1 MAEAGG
7 EKVEVVVVGAGLAG
21 LSTAYVL
28 AQAGVDTVV
37 VERGDYP
44 GAKNVTGGRIYMAPL
59 RHYLPGLWDDAPFE
73 RHVTRETL
81 TMMAEDAS
89 TAITLD
95 SARFRD
101 EPFHSY
107 TLLRGTFDRW
117 FGDKVAE
124 AGAFVLPKY
133 RADSVIMEDG
143 RVVGIVMG
151 EEDEIRADVVVA
163 ADGVLSLMAEKA
175 GLRPAQQAKHYAV
188 SAKEVIELPGT
199 SIEQRFNLGPGE
211 GAAQLYFGAL
221 TKGMLG
227 GGFLYTNKESI
238 SLGLVVGIAS
248 LMEREPKIEVHDLLE
263 EFKARP
269 EIRNLIADGETVEYS
284 AHVIPEGGINAMPR
298 LYSDGILVIGEAAG
312 LGLNMLLTVRG
323 MEFAVA
329 SGVMAAEAIKQAREK
344 GDYSAT
350 SLARYEELLRDSF
363 VLKDLQTFR
372 HVLSTMEN
380 PRLFN
385 FYPQAVCD
393 IFTELLWIDEKPK
406 PKISSTVMRRG
417 LGKFLNWPTIRD
429 ALGILRI

>member
-1 MAEAGG
+1 VAEADG
-7 EKVEVVVVGAGLAG
+7 EKVEVVIVGAGLAG

-59 RHYLPGLWDDAPFE
+59 RHYLPGLWDDAPLE
-73 RHVTRETL
+73 RHVTKETL
-81 TMMAEDAS
+81 TMMAEDSS

-95 SARFRD
+95 SDRFRE
-101 EPFHSY
+101 EPYHSY
-107 TLLRGTFDRW
+107 TILRGTFDRW

-124 AGAFVLPKY
+124 AGGFVLPKY
-133 RADSVIMEDG
+133 RADDVLTEDG

-163 ADGVLSLMAEKA
+163 ADGVLSLIAEKA
-175 GLRPAQQAKHYAV
+175 GLRDTQQPRHFAV
-188 SAKEVIELPGT
+188 SAKEVIELPSK
-199 SIEQRFNLGPGE
+199 SIEERFNLGPKE

-238 SLGLVVGIAS
+238 SLGIVVGIES
-248 LMEREPKIEVHDLLE
+248 LLEREPKLEVHELLE
-263 EFKARP
+263 EFKGRP

-298 LYSDGILVIGEAAG
+298 LYSDGIVVVGEAAG

-329 SGVMAAEAIKQAREK
+329 SGVLAARAILEARERQ
-344 GDYSAT
+344 DYSAS
-350 SLARYEELLRDSF
+350 SLSRYEELLKDSF
-363 VLKDLQTFR
+363 VLQDLETFR
-372 HVLSTMEN
+372 NVLGFMEN
-380 PRLFN
+380 PRLFGY
-385 FYPQAVCD
+385 YPQAICD
-393 IFTELLWIDEKPK
+393 IFTQLMWIDEKPK
-406 PKISSTVMRRG
+406 PKISSTVIRKG
-417 LGKFLNWPTIRD
+417 LSKFGNWATVKD
-429 ALGILRI
+429 ALGVLRI

>member
-1 MAEAGG
+1 VAEADG
-7 EKVEVVVVGAGLAG
+7 EKVEVVIVGAGLAG
-21 LSTAYVL
+21 LSMAYVL

-59 RHYLPGLWDDAPFE
+59 RHYLPGLWDDAPLE
-73 RHVTRETL
+73 RHVTKETL
-81 TMMAEDAS
+81 TMMAEDSS

-95 SARFRD
+95 SDRFRE
-101 EPFHSY
+101 EPYHSY
-107 TLLRGTFDRW
+107 TILRGTFDRW

-124 AGAFVLPKY
+124 AGGFVLPKY
-133 RADSVIMEDG
+133 RADDVLTEDG

-163 ADGVLSLMAEKA
+163 ADGVLSLIAEKA
-175 GLRPAQQAKHYAV
+175 GLRDTQQPRHFAV
-188 SAKEVIELPGT
+188 SAKEVIELPSK
-199 SIEQRFNLGPGE
+199 SIEERFNLGPKE

-238 SLGLVVGIAS
+238 SLGIVVGIES
-248 LMEREPKIEVHDLLE
+248 LLEREPKLEVHELLE
-263 EFKARP
+263 EFKGRP

-298 LYSDGILVIGEAAG
+298 LYSDGIVVVGEAAG

-329 SGVMAAEAIKQAREK
+329 SGVLAARAILEARERQ
-344 GDYSAT
+344 DYSAS
-350 SLARYEELLRDSF
+350 SLSRYEELLKDSF
-363 VLKDLQTFR
+363 VLQDLETFR
-372 HVLSTMEN
+372 NVLGFMEN
-380 PRLFN
+380 PRLFGY
-385 FYPQAVCD
+385 YPQAICD
-393 IFTELLWIDEKPK
+393 IFTQLMWIDEKPK
-406 PKISSTVMRRG
+406 PKISSTVIRKG
-417 LGKFLNWPTIRD
+417 LSKFGNWATVKD
-429 ALGILRI
+429 ALGVLRI

>member
-1 MAEAGG
+1 MTDADG

-44 GAKNVTGGRIYMAPL
+44 GAKNVTGGRIYMHPL
-59 RHYLPGLWDDAPFE
+59 RPYLPGLWDEAPLE

-81 TMMAEDAS
+81 TMIAEGAS

-95 SARFRD
+95 SDRFRE
-101 EPFHSY
+101 EPHHSY
-107 TLLRGTFDRW
+107 TILRSNFDRW
-117 FGDKVAE
+117 LGDKVAE

-133 RADSVIMEDG
+133 RADDVLMEDG

-188 SAKEVIELPGT
+188 SAKEVIELPAK
-199 SIEQRFNLGPGE
+199 SIEERFNLGPGE

-238 SLGLVVGIAS
+238 SLGLVVGIES
-248 LMEREPKIEVHDLLE
+248 LMEREPKIEVHEILE
-263 EFKARP
+263 DFKARP

-284 AHVIPEGGINAMPR
+284 AHVIPEGGINAMPK
-298 LYSDGILVIGEAAG
+298 LYSDGIVVVGEAAG

-329 SGVMAAEAIKQAREK
+329 SGVMAAEAIKNARDR
-344 GDYSAT
+344 GDYSAA
-350 SLARYEELLRDSF
+350 SLAPYQEALSETF
-363 VLKDLQTFR
+363 VLKDLRTFR
-372 HVLSTMEN
+372 SVLDVMEN

-393 IFTELLWIDEKPK
+393 IFTKLLWIDENPK
-406 PKISSTVMRRG
+406 PKISSTVIREL
-417 LGKFLNWPTIRD
+417 LGKFANWSTVRD
-429 ALGILRI
+429 GLRMLRI

>member
-1 MAEAGG
+1 MTDADG

-44 GAKNVTGGRIYMAPL
+44 GAKNVTGGRIYMHPL
-59 RHYLPGLWDDAPFE
+59 RHYLPGLWDEAPLE

-81 TMMAEDAS
+81 TMIAEGAS

-95 SARFRD
+95 SDRFRE
-101 EPFHSY
+101 EPHHSY
-107 TLLRGTFDRW
+107 TILRSNFDRW
-117 FGDKVAE
+117 LGDKVAE

-133 RADSVIMEDG
+133 RADDVLMEDG
-143 RVVGIVMG
+143 RAVGIVMG

-163 ADGVLSLMAEKA
+163 ADGVLSLVAEKA
-175 GLRPAQQAKHYAV
+175 GLRQAQQAKHFAV
-188 SAKEVIELPGT
+188 SAKEVIELPAK
-199 SIEQRFNLGPGE
+199 SIEERFNLGPGE

-238 SLGLVVGIAS
+238 SLGLVVGIES
-248 LMEREPKIEVHDLLE
+248 LMEREPKIEVHDILE
-263 EFKARP
+263 DFKARP

-284 AHVIPEGGINAMPR
+284 AHVIPEGGINAMPK
-298 LYSDGILVIGEAAG
+298 LYSDGIVVVGEAAG

-323 MEFAVA
+323 MEFAVV
-329 SGVMAAEAIKQAREK
+329 SGVMAAEAIKKAREK
-344 GDYSAT
+344 GDYSAA
-350 SLARYEELLRDSF
+350 SLAQYQESLSDTF

-372 HVLSTMEN
+372 SVLDVMEN

-393 IFTELLWIDEKPK
+393 IFTKLMWIDENPK
-406 PKISSTVMRRG
+406 PKISSTVIREV
-417 LGKFLNWPTIRD
+417 LGKFLNWSTVKDGLRM
-429 ALGILRI
+429 LRI

>member
-1 MAEAGG
+1 VTDADG

-44 GAKNVTGGRIYMAPL
+44 GAKNVTGGRIYMHPL
-59 RHYLPGLWDDAPFE
+59 RHYLPDLWDEAPLE

-81 TMMAEDAS
+81 TMIAEGAS

-95 SARFRD
+95 SDRFRE
-101 EPFHSY
+101 EPHHSY
-107 TLLRGTFDRW
+107 TILRSNFDRW
-117 FGDKVAE
+117 LGDKVAE

-133 RADSVIMEDG
+133 RADDVLMEDG

-163 ADGVLSLMAEKA
+163 ADGVLSLVAEKA
-175 GLRPAQQAKHYAV
+175 GLRQAQHAKHFAV
-188 SAKEVIELPGT
+188 SAKEVIELPAK
-199 SIEQRFNLGPGE
+199 SIEERFNLGPGE

-238 SLGLVVGIAS
+238 SLGLVVGIES
-248 LMEREPKIEVHDLLE
+248 LMEREPKIEVHEILE
-263 EFKARP
+263 DFKSRP

-298 LYSDGILVIGEAAG
+298 LYSDGIVVVGEAAG

-329 SGVMAAEAIKQAREK
+329 SGIMAAEAIKKAREK
-344 GDYSAT
+344 GDYSAA
-350 SLARYEELLRDSF
+350 SLAQYQESLSDTF

-372 HVLSTMEN
+372 SVLDVMEN

-393 IFTELLWIDEKPK
+393 IFTKLMWIDENPK
-406 PKISSTVMRRG
+406 PKISSTVIREV
-417 LGKFLNWPTIRD
+417 LGKFLNWSTVKDGLRM
-429 ALGILRI
+429 LRI

>member
-1 MAEAGG
+1 VSDAAE

-21 LSTAYVL
+21 LSAAYVL

-44 GAKNVTGGRIYMAPL
+44 GAKNVTGGRIYMHPL
-59 RHYLPGLWDDAPFE
+59 RHYLPELWDDAPLE

-81 TMMAEDAS
+81 TMLAEGSS

-95 SARFRD
+95 SDRFRE
-101 EPFHSY
+101 EPYHSY
-107 TLLRGTFDRW
+107 TILRSTFDRW
-117 FGDKVAE
+117 LGDKVAE
-124 AGAFVLPKY
+124 AGAFILPKC
-133 RADSVIMEDG
+133 RVDDVLVEDG
-143 RVVGIVMG
+143 KVVGIVMAG
-151 EEDEIRADVVVA
+151 EDEIRADVVVA
-163 ADGVLSLMAEKA
+163 ADGVLSLIAEKA
-175 GLRPAQQAKHYAV
+175 GLRQAQQAKHYAV
-188 SAKEVIELPGT
+188 SAKEVIELPAK

-238 SLGLVVGIAS
+238 SLGLVVGIES
-248 LMEREPKIEVHDLLE
+248 LMEREPKLEVHEILE

-298 LYSDGILVIGEAAG
+298 LYADGIVVIGEAAG

-329 SGVMAAEAIKQAREK
+329 SGVMAAEAIKTARER

-350 SLARYEELLRDSF
+350 SLAGYEELLRDSF
-363 VLKDLQTFR
+363 VVKDLQTFR
-372 HVLSTMEN
+372 HVLGTMEN

-385 FYPQAVCD
+385 FYPQTVCD
-393 IFTELLWIDEKPK
+393 IFSELLWIDEKPK
-406 PKISSTVMRRG
+406 SKISSTVIREG

-429 ALGILRI
+429 ALGMLRI

>member
-1 MAEAGG
+1 VSDAAE

-21 LSTAYVL
+21 LSAAYVL

-44 GAKNVTGGRIYMAPL
+44 GAKNVTGGRIYMHPL
-59 RHYLPGLWDDAPFE
+59 RHYLPDLWDDAPLE

-81 TMMAEDAS
+81 TMLAEGSS

-95 SARFRD
+95 SDRFRE
-101 EPFHSY
+101 EPHHSY
-107 TLLRGTFDRW
+107 TILRSTFDRW
-117 FGDKVAE
+117 LGDKVAE
-124 AGAFVLPKY
+124 AGAFILPKC
-133 RADSVIMEDG
+133 RVDDVLLEDG
-143 RVVGIVMG
+143 KVVGIVMAG
-151 EEDEIRADVVVA
+151 EDEIRADVVVA

-175 GLRPAQQAKHYAV
+175 GLRQAQQAKHYAV
-188 SAKEVIELPGT
+188 SAKEVIELPAT

-238 SLGLVVGIAS
+238 SLGLVVGIES
-248 LMEREPKIEVHDLLE
+248 LMEREPTIEMHEILE

-298 LYSDGILVIGEAAG
+298 LYSDGIVVIGEAAG

-329 SGVMAAEAIKQAREK
+329 SGVMAAEAIKEAREK

-406 PKISSTVMRRG
+406 SKISSTVIREG

-429 ALGILRI
+429 ALGMLRI

>member
-1 MAEAGG
+1 MTDADG

-44 GAKNVTGGRIYMAPL
+44 GAKNVTGGRIYMHPL
-59 RHYLPGLWDDAPFE
+59 RHYLPDLWDEAPLE

-81 TMMAEDAS
+81 TMIAEGAS

-95 SARFRD
+95 SDRFRE
-101 EPFHSY
+101 EPHHSY
-107 TLLRGTFDRW
+107 TILRSNFDRW
-117 FGDKVAE
+117 LGDKVAE

-133 RADSVIMEDG
+133 RADDVLMEDG

-163 ADGVLSLMAEKA
+163 ADGVLSLVAEKA
-175 GLRPAQQAKHYAV
+175 GLRQAQQAKHFAV
-188 SAKEVIELPGT
+188 SAKEVIELPAK
-199 SIEQRFNLGPGE
+199 SIEERFNLGPGE

-238 SLGLVVGIAS
+238 SLGLVVGIES
-248 LMEREPKIEVHDLLE
+248 LMEREPKIEVHEILE
-263 EFKARP
+263 DFKARP

-298 LYSDGILVIGEAAG
+298 LYSDGIVVVGEAAG

-329 SGVMAAEAIKQAREK
+329 SGVLAAEAIKKARET
-344 GDYSAT
+344 GDYSAA
-350 SLARYEELLRDSF
+350 SLARYQESLSDTF

-372 HVLSTMEN
+372 SVLDVMEN

-393 IFTELLWIDEKPK
+393 IFTKLMWIDEKPK
-406 PKISSTVMRRG
+406 PKISSTVIREV
-417 LGKFLNWPTIRD
+417 LGKFLKWSTVKDGLRM
-429 ALGILRI
+429 LRI

>member
-1 MAEAGG
+1 MAEADE
-7 EKVEVVVVGAGLAG
+7 EKVEVVIVGAGLAG
-21 LSTAYVL
+21 LSAAYVL

-44 GAKNVTGGRIYMAPL
+44 GAKNVTGGRVYMAPL

-95 SARFRD
+95 SGRFRD
-101 EPFHSY
+101 EPYHSY

-133 RADSVIMEDG
+133 RADNVLVEDG

-163 ADGVLSLMAEKA
+163 ADGVLSLIAEKA
-175 GLRPAQQAKHYAV
+175 GLRKAQEPGHYAV
-188 SAKEVIELPGT
+188 SAKEVIELPGK
-199 SIEQRFNLGPGE
+199 SIEERFNLGPDE

-238 SLGLVVGIAS
+238 SLGIVVGIGS
-248 LMEREPKIEVHDLLE
+248 LLEKEPRLEVHELLE
-263 EFKARP
+263 DFKGRP
-269 EIRNLIADGETVEYS
+269 EIRNLIAGGETVEYS
-284 AHVIPEGGINAMPR
+284 AHVIPEGGIRAVPR
-298 LYSDGILVIGEAAG
+298 LYSHGIVVVGEAAG

-329 SGVMAAEAIKQAREK
+329 SGVMAAEAIKEARERQ
-344 GDYSAT
+344 DYSAS
-350 SLARYEELLRDSF
+350 SLARYQELLAGSF
-363 VLKDLQTFR
+363 VLKDLETFR
-372 HVLSTMEN
+372 HVLDFMEN
-380 PRLFN
+380 PRLFGY
-385 FYPQAVCD
+385 YPQAVCD
-393 IFTELLWIDEKPK
+393 LFTQLMWIDEKPK
-406 PKISSTVMRRG
+406 PKISSTVIREG
-417 LGKFLNWPTIRD
+417 WSKFGNWATVRD
-429 ALGILRI
+429 ALRVLRI